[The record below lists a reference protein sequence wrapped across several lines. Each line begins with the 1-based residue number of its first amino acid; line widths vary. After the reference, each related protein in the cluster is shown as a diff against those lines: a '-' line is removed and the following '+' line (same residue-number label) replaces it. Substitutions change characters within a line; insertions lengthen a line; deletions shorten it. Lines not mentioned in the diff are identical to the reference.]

1 MLAETAVLLLSIIG
15 VAMWLS
21 AIIGFGMI
29 AAPLLH
35 RKLPPKE
42 AGELASQ
49 ILDRAHLVGWY
60 GALMSLTS
68 IIIYSL
74 VVSTGAAEPAF
85 LLWSLPLIL
94 ASSIWWVSWKKVL
107 PKANNLRLAINNT
120 DEAEKGFTEAKKLFD
135 DIHKLSV
142 NMWKGCLFLI
152 LSSITGLAWLST

>member
-1 MLAETAVLLLSIIG
+1 MLVESAVLLLSIIG

-29 AAPLLH
+29 AAPILH
-35 RKLPPKE
+35 RSLPPKE
-42 AGELASQ
+42 AGELVSQ

-74 VVSTGAAEPAF
+74 RVSTGAAEPAF

-94 ASSIWWVSWKKVL
+94 ASSIWWVSWKKIL
-107 PKANNLRLAINNT
+107 PKANNLRIAINNT
-120 DEAEKGFTEAKKLFD
+120 DESEVGFTEAKKVFD
-135 DIHKLSV
+135 EIHKLSV
-142 NMWKGCLFLI
+142 ALWKGCLFLI
-152 LSSITGLAWLST
+152 LSSIAGLAWLSA